1 MRNSL
6 RREQPGNRAYRILY
20 GLLVLLI
27 VCVWLYAF
35 KAYFDHYDSLHPDIA
50 WAVPW
55 VQTDVVQADGI
66 LLWDE
71 EVISAPADGAVKYP
85 LGRGPV
91 RVPRGAV
98 VARVSSGNA
107 ISDVKSKSDG
117 YFVAGT
123 DGSEGKWKYSAL
135 WPGMKE
141 LPSPAPLK
149 MADDGAR
156 AKKGDLIGKIVPQ
169 PQELRFIGYV
179 DWTDDMRDRLA
190 SNRIMAK
197 MDMLDTSSR
206 AYVRVFETFGHKAKI
221 YINVPWFPPQSLM
234 SRKYKLLIETGETSG
249 VAVPETA
256 VIERDGRKGAF
267 VVKGSDASFVEVK
280 GRVID
285 GAKFL
290 VTDGL
295 RLGDA
300 VVVDGDGGRE
310 GRVRLW

>member
-1 MRNSL
+1 MRKPI
-6 RREQPGNRAYRILY
+6 RREQPENRAYGIFY
-20 GLLVLLI
+20 GLIVLLI
-27 VCVWLYAF
+27 TCVWIYAF
-35 KAYFDHYDSLHPDIA
+35 KAYFDHYDSLHPEIA

-55 VQTDVVQADGI
+55 VQVDVVQADGI

-71 EVISAPADGAVKYP
+71 EMISAPADGTVKYT
-85 LGRGPV
+85 LGLGPV
-91 RVPRGAV
+91 RVPRGAI

-107 ISDVKSKSDG
+107 MADIKSKSDG

-123 DGSEGKWKYSAL
+123 DGSEEKWKYSAL

-141 LPSPAPLK
+141 LPNPAPLK

-156 AKKGDLIGKIVPQ
+156 VKKGDWIGKIVPQ

-179 DWTDDMRDRLA
+179 DETDDMRDRLA

-197 MDMLDTSSR
+197 MDMLDTPSR

-221 YINVPWFPPQSLM
+221 YINVPWFPLQSLM

-249 VAVPETA
+249 VTIPETA
-256 VIERDGRKGAF
+256 VTARDGKKGTF
-267 VVKGSDASFVEVK
+267 VVRGSDASFVEVK

-285 GAKFL
+285 GSKFL

-295 RLGDA
+295 KIGDA
-300 VVVDGDGGRE
+300 VIVDGYGGRE